1 MGPLQKLRS
10 VDGAQSHGQ
19 LVAFG
24 CAAYGLSLDRL
35 SLLACQT
42 GENIPHQGFPQA
54 CGKLIPIK
62 RSAMLMVTK
71 RETVA

>member
-42 GENIPHQGFPQA
+42 GENIPTI
-54 CGKLIPIK
+54 LIRILIK
-62 RSAMLMVTK
+62 P
-71 RETVA
+71 